1 MRLHTRPPGPELQQ
15 DRPWGDP
22 TSNELWTESM
32 SVNCTAGVDVAI
44 LGAVRQEVEPLLH
57 LLDSPRVFDFRGE
70 ALHLGAFQDRSI
82 LIGSTGLGK
91 VNAAITTAAI
101 LETFGA
107 AQVWNIGCAGAYEG
121 GPLNVGDVLISR
133 TVICGDEGVL
143 SKNGV
148 ESMRTIGIPLVK
160 RDGEP
165 LFDAFPLAEGSWAY
179 DRALRLTPAGLYSID
194 GGELQLVDTAV
205 EAGKNDRRPKG
216 EVFRTV
222 HGPSLTVSLA
232 SGDRKTAAK
241 RRERYG
247 ALAENMEGS
256 AIAQTCARYEVPF
269 LECRAMS
276 NMAGYRDKRE
286 WRLELAFERCCAVIR
301 HWLEGA

>member
-1 MRLHTRPPGPELQQ
+1 
-15 DRPWGDP
+15 
-22 TSNELWTESM
+22 M
-32 SVNCTAGVDVAI
+32 SVNCAAGVDVAI
-44 LGAVRQEVEPLLH
+44 LGAVRQEVEPLFY

-70 ALHLGAFQDRSI
+70 ALHLGTFQERNI
-82 LIGSTGLGK
+82 LIGLTGLGK
-91 VNAAITTAAI
+91 VNAAITTAAV

-121 GPLNVGDVLISR
+121 GPLNIGDVLISR

-143 SKNGV
+143 SRDGV
-148 ESMRTIGIPLVK
+148 ESMRAIGIPLVK

-179 DRALRLTPAGLYSID
+179 DRVLRLTPAGLYSLDD
-194 GGELQLVDTAV
+194 GRLQLV
-205 EAGKNDRRPKG
+205 EAGESDTKPKG
-216 EVFRTV
+216 ELFRTV

-232 SGDRKTAAK
+232 SGDRKTAGK
-241 RRERYG
+241 RRQRYG

-269 LECRAMS
+269 LECRGMS
-276 NMAGYRDKRE
+276 NMAGCRDKRD
-286 WRLELAFERCCAVIR
+286 WRLELAFERCSAVIR